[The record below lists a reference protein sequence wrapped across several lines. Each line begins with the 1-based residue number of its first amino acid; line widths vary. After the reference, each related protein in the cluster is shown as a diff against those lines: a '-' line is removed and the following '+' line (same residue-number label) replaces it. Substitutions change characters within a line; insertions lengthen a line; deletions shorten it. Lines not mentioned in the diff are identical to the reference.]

1 MTIELQAY
9 ILHIFYTVNIVFCL
23 ERKKLYVRPE
33 NVLLV
38 DDNELLLSGM
48 KRFFEKDFVNVTA
61 STTGEEAIKNIQQQF
76 YQVVILDIKL
86 PGINGWEVLDYIKQN
101 SPDTSVII
109 ITSSEDGRIRQQ
121 ALERGASECLGK
133 PFNID
138 DLKGVLMDIL
148 SQQRYQRKQ
157 KTYPVRF
164 GNQCTGLVCN
174 LSFTGMFILTDK
186 FLECGTT
193 LHDIILEVNEGEEIP
208 LKGEVV
214 RSVES
219 AYKTIPALSYDRK
232 LPEGLNYGL
241 GIKLLEQSPVYSSLV
256 NSLLL

>member
-1 MTIELQAY
+1 M
-9 ILHIFYTVNIVFCL
+9 
-23 ERKKLYVRPE
+23 RPE

-48 KRFFEKDFVNVTA
+48 KRFFEKDFVHVTA
-61 STTGEEAIKNIQQQF
+61 SSTGEEAIKNIQQRF
-76 YQVVILDIKL
+76 YQVVILDINL
-86 PGINGWEVLDYIKQN
+86 PGINGWEVLEYIKRN
-101 SPDTSVII
+101 SPKTSVII
-109 ITSSEDGRIRQQ
+109 ITSSEDGRIRQY
-121 ALERGASECLGK
+121 ALERGASECMGK

-148 SQQRYQRKQ
+148 SQQRHQRKQ

-193 LHDIILEVNEGEEIP
+193 LNDIILEVNEGEVIP

-219 AYKTIPALSYDRK
+219 AYKTIPSLSYDRK

-241 GIKLLEQSPVYSSLV
+241 GIKLLEQSQVYSSLV